1 MSKHI
6 LNYIFTKVSKRL
18 KLGTYIKTGK
28 NFSGKICVFH
38 RGGGNKKIYRC
49 IDFYRRLN
57 FFGVICSIQYDP
69 YRSAYIGLIL
79 YDNGLF
85 SNIVLADGIF
95 VGHKLFSGK
104 EAISKDCFL
113 KGSSLLLSN
122 LGLFS
127 IINNIE
133 SKPLLGA
140 SLARAAGTGAIT
152 LSFVDKFVNIK
163 LKSG

>member
-1 MSKHI
+1 LSKNI
-6 LNYIFTKVSKRL
+6 LNYVFAKVSKNF
-18 KLGTYIKTGK
+18 KYGTYKRTGK

-57 FFGVICSIQYDP
+57 FFGVICSVQYDS

-85 SNIVLADGIF
+85 SNIVLSDGIF
-95 VGHKLFSGK
+95 VGNKVFSGK
-104 EAISKDCFL
+104 NAISSACL
-113 KGSSLLLSN
+113 SKGSSLLLSD

-127 IINNIE
+127 IISNVE
-133 SKPLLGA
+133 SRPLFGA
-140 SLARAAGTGAIT
+140 SLARAAGSGAIT
-152 LSFVDKFVNIK
+152 LSFTPAFVNIK
-163 LKSG
+163 LRSG